1 MTEVPEFVFG
11 SAGFVRADKE
21 TEEDGEGAW
30 PSFATKE
37 GLGRGEKPG
46 RGRPSEQRG
55 SRPND
60 WPAEARFGSQGLGSS
75 NARWLVVVVLV
86 RGALSPAGPNRNRLE
101 RKRCVSGDQYRQQ
114 DISTQKIRTLVVG
127 KQ

>member
-1 MTEVPEFVFG
+1 MTKVPEFVFG
-11 SAGFVRADKE
+11 SASFVRADEE

-46 RGRPSEQRG
+46 GGRPFEQRE

-60 WPAEARFGSQGLGSS
+60 WPTEARFRSQGLGSS
-75 NARWLVVVVLV
+75 DARWLVVVLV

-101 RKRCVSGDQYRQQ
+101 RKRCVSGDHYKHQ
-114 DISTQKIRTLVVG
+114 DTSTHKIRTLVVG